1 MNTRFVRTGSAAFV
15 ASALLAAALAPSP
28 ARAQDPAATPAQVS
42 DLAPPPIAAPAPPPA
57 PYSVPWQLR
66 PVAAAT
72 VFRWDTALSFYENP
86 MKESAETVASTMLV
100 SYKIGSF
107 APLVRAAFVQ
117 NDTGTGGPGSGMSVV
132 NPLLGVIYGLQP
144 LPKLRVGLFLG
155 ATVPIG
161 QGGSR
166 PAAMDTTA
174 AATAAGVYARS
185 AMDNALFA
193 VNYATVL
200 PGFGIA
206 YVDRGFTAQ
215 IEATVLQL
223 TRVRNETVD
232 ADASRTNF
240 TTGIHLGYFVHKQ
253 ASIGT
258 ELRYQR
264 WLSTPAVVKMFPDR
278 RDSLSAAIGVR
289 GHFRPGGKV
298 WFRPGLAYA
307 RGFDAPMTTRG
318 DNIIQ
323 LDLLF
328 AL

>member
-1 MNTRFVRTGSAAFV
+1 MNTRIGRTC
-15 ASALLAAALAPSP
+15 SALAASGLLAVTLAPSR
-28 ARAQDPAATPAQVS
+28 ARAQEPAAPSPQVS
-42 DLAPPPIAAPAPPPA
+42 EMAPAPTPAPAPPPA

-72 VFRWDTALSFYENP
+72 VFRWDTAMSFYDNP
-86 MKESAETVASTMLV
+86 MKQSAETVASTMLV

-117 NDTGTGGPGSGMSVV
+117 NDTGTGGPGSGMSIV
-132 NPLLGVIYGLQP
+132 NPLLGLIYGFQP
-144 LPKLRVGLFLG
+144 MPKLRVGLFVG

-161 QGGSR
+161 QGGSK
-166 PAAMDTTA
+166 PAGMDTTA

-193 VNYATVL
+193 VNYTTVL
-200 PGFGIA
+200 PGFGVA

-223 TRVRNETVD
+223 TRVRN
-232 ADASRTNF
+232 ADIDRDSSRTNF

-253 ASIGT
+253 VSLGT

-264 WLSTPAVVKMFPDR
+264 WLSTPAIVTMFPDR

-289 GHFRPGGKV
+289 GHFKPGGKV

-318 DNIIQ
+318 DNIVQ